1 VAHKPLVGAGQASD
15 VRGGTLALMDRGP
28 SSIIGT
34 LHVGHAFGDKR
45 GLSYKENS
53 SDGAKEIS
61 SPSLQNPRL

>member
-1 VAHKPLVGAGQASD
+1 MQVKKDSPPT
-15 VRGGTLALMDRGP
+15 VREDTLNLMDRSL

-34 LHVGHAFGDKR
+34 LRVGRAFVDKK
-45 GLSYKENS
+45 GLSYKEIS